1 MCSLLPHSSWDF
13 LWAIRTQMAMVLE
26 TVLLF
31 ISRLARL
38 LYKSSPWQWW
48 KAGWFSRPFTWQ
60 NLAFSGTLRV
70 QVLLIKWK
78 MLFLLIMQ
86 HTLSCCLWILLLT
99 QKKKK
104 VERKKKILC
113 CAFIQIPDTSGEST
127 IYQPVT
133 EGRFEIWDAGLR
145 RVFYQSEFTSFFFF
159 FFGYPPTICYPILQS

>member
-1 MCSLLPHSSWDF
+1 
-13 LWAIRTQMAMVLE
+13 MVLE

-104 VERKKKILC
+104 KKKERKKY
-113 CAFIQIPDTSGEST
+113 CAVLLYKSQTPLERALYISQWQREDLK
-127 IYQPVT
+127 
-133 EGRFEIWDAGLR
+133 FEMQDWE
-145 RVFYQSEFTSFFFF
+145 EFSINLSLPPFFFF
-159 FFGYPPTICYPILQS
+159 LVIHPPSATPFFRVKILKVSHLDS

>member
-104 VERKKKILC
+104 SRKKEKNTVLCFYTNPRHLWREHYISASDRGKIWNLRC
-113 CAFIQIPDTSGEST
+113 RIEKSFLS
-127 IYQPVT
+127 
-133 EGRFEIWDAGLR
+133 IWVYLL
-145 RVFYQSEFTSFFFF
+145 FFF